1 MKGGKEMAETTK
13 GNIEI
18 RELTEDD
25 LDTILELDKKIV
37 GKERSFTYKNP
48 IANYLGGD
56 FGLSFVAV
64 DNKKIVGFVMG
75 QLEGPGKGWIQA
87 IAIDPDY
94 RRRDIG
100 AELVKA
106 LLARYKSRG
115 IEAVHIAAS
124 WRDTGMLSFLSSL
137 GFTRGDMVELEKPL

>member
-1 MKGGKEMAETTK
+1 MTDATK
-13 GNIEI
+13 GKVEI
-18 RELTEDD
+18 REITEDD
-25 LDTILELDKKIV
+25 LDAVLELDRKIV
-37 GKERSFTYKNP
+37 GKERSVTYKNP
-48 IANYLGGD
+48 IGTYLGGD

-64 DNKKIVGFVMG
+64 DNKKVVGFVMG

-94 RRRDIG
+94 RRQDIG

-115 IEAVHIAAS
+115 IEAVHIAAN

-137 GFTRGDMVELEKPL
+137 GFTRGDMIELAKSP